1 MEPDISLAN
10 KTGQLDKL
18 PTQALTQLSTQSEN
32 FRWTRPPEVV
42 SAGFLRNPVT

>member
-1 MEPDISLAN
+1 MDSIPIVGACQQAL
-10 KTGQLDKL
+10 
-18 PTQALTQLSTQSEN
+18 TQALTQLSTQSEN